1 MKADRNRKKLIV
13 QGITC
18 LVFVMFIF
26 VLTVINIFAPK
37 KDFSE
42 NENRSLAPAVNTD
55 IKNILFGS
63 FDTEFENWFSD
74 HFVFRDSWIEA
85 KSSLRKDT
93 GAIENNGVYFSRGG
107 RLIQQ
112 FLSYDEKTVS
122 DNISYL
128 KEFSQDTGKKLNILL
143 VPGASYG
150 ERGFLPFGAANVKEK
165 DLIAEIGAELADQN
179 FIDITDRMGP
189 RENNYF
195 RTDHHW
201 NENGAAVGY
210 DAICRSVLNKEAGSF
225 RLTEVSDSFR
235 GTMYSKSGAFWTK
248 PDKICRMDPEKSFT
262 VSVEYDN
269 GNTSDSLFVDEN
281 LSVKDQYTYYL
292 DGNHGYVHIKTDAG
306 SGKKAILIKDS
317 YSHILI
323 PYLAAE
329 YSDLEI
335 FDLRYFH
342 DQVSTHL
349 TDKENTDVYVIYG
362 IETFC
367 TDTNLAILW

>member
-1 MKADRNRKKLIV
+1 
-13 QGITC
+13 
-18 LVFVMFIF
+18 
-26 VLTVINIFAPK
+26 
-37 KDFSE
+37 
-42 NENRSLAPAVNTD
+42 
-55 IKNILFGS
+55 
-63 FDTEFENWFSD
+63 
-74 HFVFRDSWIEA
+74 
-85 KSSLRKDT
+85 
-93 GAIENNGVYFSRGG
+93 
-107 RLIQQ
+107 Q
-112 FLSYDEKTVS
+112 FLTYDEKTVS

-201 NENGAAVGY
+201 NENGAAIGY

-248 PDKICRMDPEKSFT
+248 PDRIYRMDPEKPLT

>member
-1 MKADRNRKKLIV
+1 
-13 QGITC
+13 
-18 LVFVMFIF
+18 MFIF

-55 IKNILFGS
+55 PKNIFFGS

-93 GAIENNGVYFSRGG
+93 GSIENNGVYFSRGG

-112 FLSYDEKTVS
+112 FLSYDEKIVS

-150 ERGFLPFGAANVKEK
+150 ERGYLPLGAANVREK
-165 DLIAEIGAELADQN
+165 DLIAEIGEELADQN
-179 FIDITDRMGP
+179 FIDISDRMGP

-201 NENGAAVGY
+201 NENGAAIGY

-248 PDKICRMDPEKSFT
+248 PDRIYRMDPEKPLA

-281 LSVKDQYTYYL
+281 LSIKDQYTYYL
-292 DGNHGYVHIKTDAG
+292 DGNHGSVHIKTDAG